1 MPNEQSDE
9 QRDKSTKQEQAETIL
24 LDHGSGGKISHSLFS
39 DMILPLFNNK
49 ELAKQN
55 DGAMLDIPEGKIAF
69 STDSYVVDPIFF
81 PGGNIG
87 DLAVNGTVNDI
98 AMCGAIPLYISV
110 GLILEEGFSK
120 QDLETILKTM
130 ADAAKK
136 AGVKIVTGDTKVVP
150 LGKADKIFIN
160 TSGIGLIPKGINVS
174 GNRAKPGDKIIISG
188 TIADHGITI
197 LSTREGL
204 KFDSNIQSDSAP
216 LNKMVHSIVGSGLDI
231 HVLRDPTRGGLG
243 TTLNEIASQSN
254 VGINIY
260 ENSLP
265 LHGAVEGICELLG
278 FDPLYIANEG
288 KLIAFVPEKDSKKM
302 LDIIKQDEFGKNAVI
317 IGEVTDETPGKVFL
331 ETTIGGSRI
340 IDMLTGEQLPRIC

>member
-1 MPNEQSDE
+1 MPNE
-9 QRDKSTKQEQAETIL
+9 KIL
-24 LDHGSGGKISHSLFS
+24 LDHGSGGKISHSMFS
-39 DMILPLFNNK
+39 DMILPIFNNK
-49 ELAKQN
+49 ELAKQD
-55 DGAMLDIPEGKIAF
+55 DGAVLDILQDMDIPNGRIAF

-87 DLAVNGTVNDI
+87 DLAVNGTVNDV

-110 GLILEEGFSK
+110 GLIIEEGFAQK
-120 QDLETILKTM
+120 ELEIILKSM

-150 LGKADKIFIN
+150 RGKADKIFIN
-160 TSGIGLIPKGINVS
+160 TSGIGLIPKGVDVS
-174 GNRAKPGDKIIISG
+174 GSRAKLGDKIIISG

-204 KFDSNIQSDSAP
+204 KFDSGIQTDSAP
-216 LNKMVHSIVGSGLDI
+216 LNKMVQSIVGSNLDV

-243 TTLNEIASQSN
+243 TTLNEIASQSD
-254 VGINIY
+254 VGITIF
-260 ENSLP
+260 EQSLP
-265 LHGAVEGICELLG
+265 IQGAVQGTCELLG

-288 KLIAFVPEKDSKKM
+288 KLIAFVSEKNAHKV
-302 LDIIKQDEFGKNAVI
+302 LEIIKQDEFGKNAVI
-317 IGEVTDETPGKVFL
+317 IGEVTDKKPGKVFL
-331 ETTIGGSRI
+331 ETSIGGSRI

>member
-1 MPNEQSDE
+1 MPDTNPKKENVE
-9 QRDKSTKQEQAETIL
+9 KIL
-24 LDHGSGGKISHSLFS
+24 LDHGSGGKISHSMFS
-39 DMILPLFNNK
+39 EMILPIFDNA
-49 ELAKQN
+49 ELARQD
-55 DGAMLDIPEGKIAF
+55 DGAVLDINGNRLAF

-87 DLAVNGTVNDI
+87 DLAVNGTVNDV

-110 GLILEEGFSK
+110 GLILEEGFPK
-120 QDLETILKTM
+120 KDLEAILKTM
-130 ADAAKK
+130 ANAAKK

-150 LGKADKIFIN
+150 KGKADKIFIN
-160 TSGIGLIPKGINVS
+160 TSGIGVIPEGVVIS
-174 GNRAKPGDKIIISG
+174 GDKAQPGDKIIISG

-216 LNKMVHSIVGSGLDI
+216 LNQMVESIIGSGLDI

-254 VGINIY
+254 IGINIH

-265 LHGAVEGICELLG
+265 IQAPVQGICELLG

-288 KLIAFVPEKDSKKM
+288 KLMAFVTEKDSKKV
-302 LDIIKQDEFGKNAVI
+302 LDIIKQNEFGKNADI
-317 IGEVTDETPGKVFL
+317 IGEVTNKNPGKVFL
-331 ETTIGGSRI
+331 ETTIGGLRI

>member
-1 MPNEQSDE
+1 MPNEQSD
-9 QRDKSTKQEQAETIL
+9 QRPDERTEQEQVETIL
-24 LDHGSGGKISHSLFS
+24 LDHGSGGKISHSMFS
-39 DMILPLFNNK
+39 EMILPLFDNK
-49 ELAKQN
+49 ELAKQD
-55 DGAMLDIPEGKIAF
+55 DGAVLDVPEGRIAF

-87 DLAVNGTVNDI
+87 DLAVNGTVNDV

-110 GLILEEGFSK
+110 GLIIEEGFSK
-120 QDLETILKTM
+120 KDLETILKTM

-150 LGKADKIFIN
+150 KGKADKIFIN
-160 TSGIGLIPKGINVS
+160 TSGIGLIPKGVNVS

-204 KFDSNIQSDSAP
+204 KFDSNIESDSAP
-216 LNKMVHSIVGSGLDI
+216 LNKMVQSIVGSGLDI

-243 TTLNEIASQSN
+243 TTLNEIASQSS

-265 LHGAVEGICELLG
+265 IQGQVQGICELLG

-288 KLIAFVPEKDSKKM
+288 KLIAFVPEKDCEKM
-302 LDIIKQDEFGKNAVI
+302 LAIIRQDEFGKNAVI
-317 IGEVTDETPGKVFL
+317 IGEVTDKTPGKVFL
-331 ETTIGGSRI
+331 ETIIGGSRI